1 MIDSDAMGVN
11 LGGTE
16 KIPMEVAVTVMR
28 RGDFLLAGYNSKW
41 EAYTL
46 PMTKRRYWA
55 LPDNLDSFES
65 ESWEDAAARN
75 LVEWWGS
82 QVVQRPAHLLEVKAF
97 RQSDRDLLVKNYHF
111 QIYGA
116 IVEEGQSLRPGLKAQ
131 WLSPED
137 FQDIHRRP
145 ISPTARH
152 LINML
157 KDAGKLG

>member
-1 MIDSDAMGVN
+1 MIDSNAMGGN

-28 RGDFLLAGYNSKW
+28 QGDLLLAGYNSKW

-55 LPDNLDSFES
+55 MSDDLDSFES
-65 ESWEDAAARN
+65 EPWEDAATRN
-75 LVEWWGS
+75 LMEWWGPP
-82 QVVQRPAHLLEVKAF
+82 VVQRPAHLLEVKAF
-97 RQSDRDLLVKNYHF
+97 RQSDRDLLIKNYHF

-116 IVEEGQSLRPGLKAQ
+116 IIEEGQSLRPDLKAE
-131 WLSPED
+131 WLSLED

-145 ISPTARH
+145 ISPTTRH
-152 LINML
+152 LIDML